1 MCVHLFRQGGRR
13 ASVAINGNGS
23 AKGTRTLFVSPTRD
37 DLFASRSSSPRFAE
51 IGIGWIRRAEMVI
64 ASLRRLLLSSSN
76 RFRSIVRA
84 RVCVYLRARGENFS
98 PRSNMRARLEIGDT
112 QGARWFLLFCAL
124 WRRGGRT
131 GFFRREGTV
140 GKCSSGCIFRREI
153 RAK

>member
-1 MCVHLFRQGGRR
+1 MCVHLFRQGGWR

-112 QGARWFLLFCAL
+112 QGAR
-124 WRRGGRT
+124 
-131 GFFRREGTV
+131 
-140 GKCSSGCIFRREI
+140 
-153 RAK
+153 

>member
-76 RFRSIVRA
+76 RSRSIVRA
-84 RVCVYLRARGENFS
+84 RACVYLRARGENFS
-98 PRSNMRARLEIGDT
+98 PRSNA
-112 QGARWFLLFCAL
+112 
-124 WRRGGRT
+124 
-131 GFFRREGTV
+131 
-140 GKCSSGCIFRREI
+140 CSSRNWGHTGSAMIFVVLCSLEKGWVFQEGGNCWQVFERVYISTRN
-153 RAK
+153 